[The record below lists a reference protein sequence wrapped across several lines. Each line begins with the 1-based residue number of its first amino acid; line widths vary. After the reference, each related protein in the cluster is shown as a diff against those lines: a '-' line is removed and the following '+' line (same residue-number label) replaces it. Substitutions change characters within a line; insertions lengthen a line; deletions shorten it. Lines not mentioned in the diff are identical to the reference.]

1 MSLRFP
7 NDPLPLNSAF
17 YIERPP
23 LEELAYSE
31 ITKPGSFIR
40 IKAPRKMGKSSL
52 MIRLIDRAVNLYYLT
67 AKIDFQQADEEIFTS
82 LYKFL
87 RWFCANV
94 SRQLQL
100 EPMLDEYWDEDI
112 GSKVS
117 STLYFQG
124 YLLEQINA
132 PVVLV
137 LNEVNRVFEHPEIAR
152 NFLSLLRS
160 WHEEAKQTE
169 IWQKLRLV
177 VIHSTEVY
185 VSLNVNQSPFNIGLS
200 LQLPEFTLEQVQK
213 LAAIYGLDWK
223 DGKNAKQLM
232 AIVGGHPYLINLAL
246 YNLVNQRNKWENIE
260 EFLTVAP
267 KLEGI
272 YHQHLLSQLNTIREN
287 PELEEV
293 LKQIINGFRE
303 PLEAIAAYKLESI
316 GIIKLKGSEATI
328 SCELYRLY
336 FQEQLLQVSS
346 LSDRLPKQAQKQGLS
361 VSLDDVTQLINH
373 SYFEQQLEKVWQQ
386 SAAQET
392 LSLILCAVDYFDYY
406 EKIYG
411 YKTANLCLQQVADTI
426 RYIVDLPNALIAR
439 YQRQEFAVLLPGT
452 DLTIIWQIAEKIRQ
466 RVKSLVIPFEAQS
479 MDGFQNSIVTVSLG
493 IASKIPSRKCEINQ
507 IIYEA
512 SQALRES
519 RRNEGDRISNYLPPE
534 EEVG

>member
-7 NDPLPLNSAF
+7 NDPLPLNSEF

-23 LEELAYSE
+23 IEELAYSE
-31 ITKPGSFIR
+31 IIKAGSFIR

-52 MIRLIDRAVNLYYLT
+52 MIRLIDRAVNLGYLT
-67 AKIDFQQADEEIFTS
+67 VKIDFQQADEEIFTF

-124 YLLEQINA
+124 YLLKQIDV
-132 PVVLV
+132 PLVLV
-137 LNEVNRVFEHPEIAR
+137 LNQVNRVFEHPEIAR
-152 NFLSLLRS
+152 DFLSLLRS

-185 VSLNVNQSPFNIGLS
+185 VSLNINQSPFNIGLS

-213 LAAIYGLDWK
+213 LAASYGLDWTN
-223 DGKNAKQLM
+223 GKNAKQLM
-232 AIVGGHPYLINLAL
+232 AIAGGHPYLINLAL
-246 YNLVNQRNKWENIE
+246 YQLVNQRQKWENFA
-260 EFLTVAP
+260 EFLAKAAT
-267 KLEGI
+267 LDGI
-272 YHQHLLSQLNTIREN
+272 YHQHLLSQLNIIRDN
-287 PELEEV
+287 PELGEL
-293 LKQIINGFRE
+293 LKQIITGSQE
-303 PLEAIAAYKLESI
+303 PLEAIAAYKLESM
-316 GIIKLKGSEATI
+316 GIIKLKGSEAVI
-328 SCELYRLY
+328 SCELYRQY

-346 LSDRLPKQAQKQGLS
+346 LPKLGQNQELNTS
-361 VSLDDVTQLINH
+361 NLDEVTHLLNR

-386 SAAQET
+386 SADRENI
-392 LSLILCAVDYFDYY
+392 SLILCAVDYFEYY
-406 EKIYG
+406 EKAYG
-411 YKTANLCLQQVADTI
+411 YQAANLCLQRVADII
-426 RYIVDLPNALIAR
+426 RSVVNFPNALVAR
-439 YQRQEFAVLLPGT
+439 YQSREFAILLPGKN
-452 DLTIIWQIAEKIRQ
+452 LTISRQIAEKIRQ
-466 RVKSLVIPFEAQS
+466 QVKLLAITFEPQG
-479 MDGFQNSIVTVSLG
+479 MDGFKNSIVTVSLG
-493 IASKIPSRKCEINQ
+493 IASKIPNQKIDVNQ

-512 SQALRES
+512 SQALLASKRQ
-519 RRNEGDRISNYLPPE
+519 EGDSVSNYSLAE
-534 EEVG
+534 